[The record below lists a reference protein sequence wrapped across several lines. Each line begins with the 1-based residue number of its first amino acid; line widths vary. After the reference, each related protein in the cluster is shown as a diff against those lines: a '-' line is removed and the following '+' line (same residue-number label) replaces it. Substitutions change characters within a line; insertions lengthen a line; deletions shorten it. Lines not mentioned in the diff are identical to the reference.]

1 MLSAHTFCSSSLVRV
16 TASSLGFPCTDAL
29 LGIFSLALV
38 SPSPS
43 RRQLSIVCP
52 TWDCLYNVSPLVQT
66 TSPPV
71 VSGPED
77 PILSLKPILSRLA
90 FQLPQRLR
98 VPQKPL
104 LTLTL
109 LGRAARAPPTL
120 LVGHPSSLPSD
131 QLVPRQYSG
140 PEKMPLSGTQVTT
153 IIALERTG
161 ASLSLIGITLIFVS
175 YYLFKRLRTIPNLFI
190 VFASVANIGASIAC
204 LIGYDGILIGEAS
217 ALCQAQAFMLEMFM
231 QSDPWWS
238 LAMAVNVYLVFFFGA
253 SPASF
258 RQYLWVYC
266 VICFG
271 GPFIPAIVLLL
282 ARPNGQMMYG
292 NATLWC
298 WINSDWSELRIYT
311 YYLPIWICILCSILI
326 YFAVGYHVFHQRNQ
340 LRNLTFSH
348 IKDANEVS
356 MSEDNR
362 DSAEKNL
369 TGRSEDWQVTAVTEV
384 QITTGSPRPDRTIE
398 IPTVPPAAL
407 TDSPQIHSAGHA
419 QSWHSS
425 HERVPSPVIS
435 HTRFETMISSNPPPP
450 PPRRSLLGYV
460 KGGMQKF
467 NAKLQG
473 LDPVKLAYLRTS
485 FIFAISI
492 LVTWTPSSINRVND
506 LVNPGQVSFGLNVAT
521 AIVLPLQGV
530 WNAVIYFMTSWTTVK
545 EEYHRLMHRRSV
557 RRLDSRD
564 DSRGRSARLNV
575 FRGHRDNHFD
585 PSHLERGKRPR
596 SGQVSEYELAP
607 PAKRGHGNVRAM
619 RGSF

>member
-1 MLSAHTFCSSSLVRV
+1 
-16 TASSLGFPCTDAL
+16 
-29 LGIFSLALV
+29 
-38 SPSPS
+38 
-43 RRQLSIVCP
+43 
-52 TWDCLYNVSPLVQT
+52 
-66 TSPPV
+66 
-71 VSGPED
+71 
-77 PILSLKPILSRLA
+77 
-90 FQLPQRLR
+90 
-98 VPQKPL
+98 
-104 LTLTL
+104 
-109 LGRAARAPPTL
+109 
-120 LVGHPSSLPSD
+120 
-131 QLVPRQYSG
+131 
-140 PEKMPLSGTQVTT
+140 MPLSGTQVTT

-161 ASLSLIGITLIFVS
+161 ASLSSIGITLIFVS

-217 ALCQAQAFMLEMFM
+217 ALCQAQAFMLE
-231 QSDPWWS
+231 
-238 LAMAVNVYLVFFFGA
+238 
-253 SPASF
+253 
-258 RQYLWVYC
+258 
-266 VICFG
+266 I
-271 GPFIPAIVLLL
+271 
-282 ARPNGQMMYG
+282 
-292 NATLWC
+292 
-298 WINSDWSELRIYT
+298 DWSELRIYT

-362 DSAEKNL
+362 DSAEKVRRSDRAVSQAQRLTLTQNL

-398 IPTVPPAAL
+398 MPTVPPAAL

-545 EEYHRLMHRRSV
+545 EEYRRLMHRRSV

-564 DSRGRSARLNV
+564 DSRGRSARLNI
-575 FRGHRDNHFD
+575 FRGHRDHHFD
-585 PSHLERGKRPR
+585 PSRLERGKRPR